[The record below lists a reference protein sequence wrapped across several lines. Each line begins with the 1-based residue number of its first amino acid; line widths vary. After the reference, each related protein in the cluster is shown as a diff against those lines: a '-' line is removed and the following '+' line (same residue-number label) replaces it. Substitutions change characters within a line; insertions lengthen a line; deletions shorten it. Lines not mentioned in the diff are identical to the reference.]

1 MTAAVLVGLVDSPTD
16 EPRERW
22 LARVWQRLATHQ
34 ATRPTAVYMAA
45 ALHASDR
52 LYLLDRVLA
61 RLADPD
67 LGVLAP
73 GG

>member
-1 MTAAVLVGLVDSPTD
+1 MTAAVLVGLVEPPTD

-22 LARVWQRLATHQ
+22 LGRLWHRLATHQ
-34 ATRPTAVYMAA
+34 ATRPTAVYLAA
-45 ALHASDR
+45 ALHAPDR
-52 LYLLDRVLA
+52 MYLLDRVLA
-61 RLADPD
+61 RLAEPE